1 MIHQLQVFVNLSMKF
16 ITGLVSY
23 LSLVHDIEMRP
34 DHFTFCAI
42 TNTLLL
48 MSTTSSILFILQ
60 MTFGRFYSIIRPNKA
75 ASFNTV
81 TKAKITIVIIVIRS
95 ILFNIPHIFMS
106 TNVGKECVPLG
117 IGMEKVAA
125 QLLYYATFI
134 VNFALPFV
142 LLLVMNSVIIY
153 TLRTRSLKSFIRS
166 NGQGQNDDQISKL
179 KNSEKQIFILLLLVT
194 FAFLILTTPGYAMI
208 LYDNFVDYTK
218 LSQIICRLLPCLP
231 HWAKTYY
238 TNYGINFFL
247 YVISR
252 HKFRSDLI
260 HIFKCNN
267 HNSNKN
273 EIYESTTKT
282 TRMSSITK

>member
-1 MIHQLQVFVNLSMKF
+1 
-16 ITGLVSY
+16 
-23 LSLVHDIEMRP
+23 
-34 DHFTFCAI
+34 
-42 TNTLLL
+42 
-48 MSTTSSILFILQ
+48 
-60 MTFGRFYSIIRPNKA
+60 MTFGRFYSIIRPHKA

-81 TKAKITIVIIVIRS
+81 TKAKITIVIIVISS

-106 TNVGKECVPLG
+106 TNVGKECVPWG
-117 IGMEKVAA
+117 NGMEKVAA
-125 QLLYYATFI
+125 QLHYYATFI

-142 LLLVMNSVIIY
+142 LLLVMNSVIIH

-166 NGQGQNDDQISKL
+166 NGQGQNDDQIFKL

-208 LYDNFVDYTK
+208 LYVNFVDYTK
-218 LSQIICRLLPCLP
+218 SPKSFADYYLVYHIGQ
-231 HWAKTYY
+231 KTYY

-247 YVISR
+247 YVMSG